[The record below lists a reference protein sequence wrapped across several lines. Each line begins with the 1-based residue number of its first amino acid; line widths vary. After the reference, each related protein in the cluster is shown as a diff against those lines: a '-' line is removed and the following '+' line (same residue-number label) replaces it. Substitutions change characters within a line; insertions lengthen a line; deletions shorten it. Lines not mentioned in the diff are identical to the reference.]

1 MTTAHGKSLVA
12 HGRQGWLEI
21 GAIDSYEK
29 MDLCMRLI
37 IGLLPL
43 SLSYFNKYQH
53 EGTWEQETERYC
65 MVILSDILTVTGQ
78 IFHLKTKSKISV
90 TI

>member
-1 MTTAHGKSLVA
+1 MLAEIGVLNPSSRMPNKCEVRKKKNAPGAVVIAAMTTAHGKSLVA

-37 IGLLPL
+37 IGLLP
-43 SLSYFNKYQH
+43 
-53 EGTWEQETERYC
+53 
-65 MVILSDILTVTGQ
+65 
-78 IFHLKTKSKISV
+78 
-90 TI
+90 